1 MSTLQNIQ
9 IQGPGLK
16 KQGIVVLQF
25 LFIGFFV
32 FIEMTIRTGVGILTG
47 IAICAATFGSLR
59 FGRPGTTYVSA
70 VTPPLAFAGTALLFT
85 IVLDGFRPSRVG
97 IDFIAALASEAPFLI
112 ISALYGWFVYLN
124 EKAKAKPSKK
134 RTAQQAD

>member
-1 MSTLQNIQ
+1 MSTVQKLQ

-16 KQGIVVLQF
+16 KQGIVVLQL

-32 FIEMTIRTGVGILTG
+32 LVEMTIRTGVGILTG
-47 IAICAATFGSLR
+47 IAICAATFASIR
-59 FGRPGTTYVSA
+59 FGRPGTTYVSV
-70 VTPPLAFAGTALLFT
+70 VTPPLAFAGTALFFT
-85 IVLDGFRPSRVG
+85 ILLDGFRPSRVG

-124 EKAKAKPSKK
+124 EKAKAKPFAPAMTS
-134 RTAQQAD
+134 RR